1 MVFRTSPAFGR
12 ARWFGRGPHENYP
25 GRTASAF
32 FGRYA
37 RAAADFL
44 FPYAKPQESGNRGD
58 VYELTVTDGAGK
70 GFAVTAPGR
79 PLHVNLLAYTAEELE
94 RRRHQAELEP
104 CGDLIV
110 HLDGFQRGVDGSG
123 AGLHA
128 DQELVAEGT
137 YSFSFVLS
145 PATF

>member
-1 MVFRTSPAFGR
+1 M
-12 ARWFGRGPHENYP
+12 
-25 GRTASAF
+25 
-32 FGRYA
+32 
-37 RAAADFL
+37 
-44 FPYAKPQESGNRGD
+44 
-58 VYELTVTDGAGK
+58 TDGAGK

-145 PATF
+145 PAAAAVRSGGRVARAAKRPQDPVRGACAQRKPLVAMECAMR

>member
-1 MVFRTSPAFGR
+1 M
-12 ARWFGRGPHENYP
+12 
-25 GRTASAF
+25 
-32 FGRYA
+32 
-37 RAAADFL
+37 
-44 FPYAKPQESGNRGD
+44 
-58 VYELTVTDGAGK
+58 TDGAGK

-110 HLDGFQRGVDGSG
+110 DLDGFQRGVDGSG